1 MARWLKHPS
10 DWRSV
15 LCIALWPLCVA
26 ALYTGRLPGW
36 ALGLV
41 LGLLIYLSLAL
52 PVIEHNHM
60 HLRLWRTHRLNRLT
74 DTLLSALQG
83 RPVFL
88 FHPAH
93 NANHHRYHHGP
104 RDAARTY
111 RFAGGDT
118 NHLWGYLLHPLQAVG
133 VLWPLFGAW
142 LARLTA
148 RAPAVRRY
156 YLRQIAWAVA
166 FTALMIAIDPAAW
179 LKFVLLPQLLG
190 LHWLLGANYLQHA
203 HADGRSRLQF
213 ARNFTGGVNRWFFN
227 IGYHTAHHP
236 AAAAAL
242 ERAARG
248 APTHRVADRPAPD
261 RALAAALRAGHAGR
275 RADMARRA
283 QPFADAGRTPFTARF
298 RRAHCP
304 FALTTFTS
312 TAWACTCP
320 ARRSATTRWTT
331 TWRR

>member
-142 LARLTA
+142 LARVTA

-213 ARNFTGGVNRWFFN
+213 ARNFTGGVNR
-227 IGYHTAHHP
+227 
-236 AAAAAL
+236 
-242 ERAARG
+242 
-248 APTHRVADRPAPD
+248 
-261 RALAAALRAGHAGR
+261 
-275 RADMARRA
+275 
-283 QPFADAGRTPFTARF
+283 
-298 RRAHCP
+298 CS
-304 FALTTFTS
+304 S
-312 TAWACTCP
+312 T
-320 ARRSATTRWTT
+320 SATTPPTT
-331 TWRR
+331 CSRACTGARCPRRTNASRRRSTRA

>member
-166 FTALMIAIDPAAW
+166 FTALMIATDAAAW

-312 TAWACTCP
+312 TAWAFTCP

>member
-93 NANHHRYHHGP
+93 NANHHRHHHGP

-166 FTALMIAIDPAAW
+166 FTALMIATDPAAW

-312 TAWACTCP
+312 TAWAFTCP

>member
-312 TAWACTCP
+312 TAWAFTCP

>member
-60 HLRLWRTHRLNRLT
+60 HLRLWRKRRLNRLT

-166 FTALMIAIDPAAW
+166 FTALMIATDAAAW

-190 LHWLLGANYLQHA
+190 LH
-203 HADGRSRLQF
+203 
-213 ARNFTGGVNRWFFN
+213 
-227 IGYHTAHHP
+227 
-236 AAAAAL
+236 
-242 ERAARG
+242 
-248 APTHRVADRPAPD
+248 
-261 RALAAALRAGHAGR
+261 
-275 RADMARRA
+275 
-283 QPFADAGRTPFTARF
+283 
-298 RRAHCP
+298 
-304 FALTTFTS
+304 
-312 TAWACTCP
+312 
-320 ARRSATTRWTT
+320 
-331 TWRR
+331 

>member
-60 HLRLWRTHRLNRLT
+60 HLRLWRKRRLNRLT

-190 LHWLLGANYLQHA
+190 LH
-203 HADGRSRLQF
+203 
-213 ARNFTGGVNRWFFN
+213 
-227 IGYHTAHHP
+227 
-236 AAAAAL
+236 
-242 ERAARG
+242 
-248 APTHRVADRPAPD
+248 
-261 RALAAALRAGHAGR
+261 
-275 RADMARRA
+275 
-283 QPFADAGRTPFTARF
+283 
-298 RRAHCP
+298 
-304 FALTTFTS
+304 
-312 TAWACTCP
+312 
-320 ARRSATTRWTT
+320 
-331 TWRR
+331 

>member
-60 HLRLWRTHRLNRLT
+60 HLRLWRKRRLNRLT

-166 FTALMIAIDPAAW
+166 FTALMIATDPAAW

-227 IGYHTAHHP
+227 IGYHTAHHLQPRLHWSALP
-236 AAAAAL
+236 AAHQRIASQIDPRLTERSLLRYAL
-242 ERAARG
+242 VTLVGGLIWRG
-248 APTHRVADRPAPD
+248 ARSHSLMQAAPPSQRD
-261 RALAAALRAGHAGR
+261 SGEPI
-275 RADMARRA
+275 ARS
-283 QPFADAGRTPFTARF
+283 
-298 RRAHCP
+298 
-304 FALTTFTS
+304 L
-312 TAWACTCP
+312 
-320 ARRSATTRWTT
+320 
-331 TWRR
+331 

>member
-1 MARWLKHPS
+1 MARWLKDPS

-36 ALGLV
+36 ALALA

-60 HLRLWRTHRLNRLT
+60 HLRLWRKRRLNRLT

-166 FTALMIAIDPAAW
+166 FTALMIATDPAAW
-179 LKFVLLPQLLG
+179 LKFVRLPQLLG

-227 IGYHTAHHP
+227 IGYHTAHHLQPRLHWSALP
-236 AAAAAL
+236 AAHQRIASQIDPRLTERSLLRYAL
-242 ERAARG
+242 VTLVGGPIWRG
-248 APTHRVADRPAPD
+248 ARSHSLMQAAPPSPRD
-261 RALAAALRAGHAGR
+261 SGEPI
-275 RADMARRA
+275 ARS
-283 QPFADAGRTPFTARF
+283 
-298 RRAHCP
+298 
-304 FALTTFTS
+304 L
-312 TAWACTCP
+312 
-320 ARRSATTRWTT
+320 
-331 TWRR
+331 

>member
-111 RFAGGDT
+111 RFAGGAA
-118 NHLWGYLLHPLQAVG
+118 LL
-133 VLWPLFGAW
+133 
-142 LARLTA
+142 
-148 RAPAVRRY
+148 
-156 YLRQIAWAVA
+156 
-166 FTALMIAIDPAAW
+166 PAADR
-179 LKFVLLPQLLG
+179 LG
-190 LHWLLGANYLQHA
+190 RRLHR
-203 HADGRSRLQF
+203 ADDRHRP
-213 ARNFTGGVNRWFFN
+213 GGLAQVR
-227 IGYHTAHHP
+227 
-236 AAAAAL
+236 AAAAAV
-242 ERAARG
+242 G
-248 APTHRVADRPAPD
+248 P
-261 RALAAALRAGHAGR
+261 ALAAGR
-275 RADMARRA
+275 QLPAACARRWSVATAVCA
-283 QPFADAGRTPFTARF
+283 QLHGGREPLVLQHRLPHRPPPCSRGCTGARCP
-298 RRAHCP
+298 RRTNA
-304 FALTTFTS
+304 S
-312 TAWACTCP
+312 R
-320 ARRSATTRWTT
+320 RRSTRA
-331 TWRR
+331 

>member
-166 FTALMIAIDPAAW
+166 FTALMIATDPAAW

-261 RALAAALRAGHAGR
+261 RALAAALRAGHAGW

-312 TAWACTCP
+312 TAWAFTCP

-331 TWRR
+331 T

>member
-36 ALGLV
+36 ALALA

-60 HLRLWRTHRLNRLT
+60 HLRLWRKRRLNRLT

-166 FTALMIAIDPAAW
+166 FTALMIATDPAAW
-179 LKFVLLPQLLG
+179 LKFVLLPQLSG

-227 IGYHTAHHP
+227 IGYHTAHHLQPRLHWSALP
-236 AAAAAL
+236 AAHQRIASQIHPRLTERSLLRYAL
-242 ERAARG
+242 VTLVGGLIWRG
-248 APTHRVADRPAPD
+248 ARSHSLMQAAPPSPRD
-261 RALAAALRAGHAGR
+261 SGEPI
-275 RADMARRA
+275 ARS
-283 QPFADAGRTPFTARF
+283 
-298 RRAHCP
+298 
-304 FALTTFTS
+304 L
-312 TAWACTCP
+312 
-320 ARRSATTRWTT
+320 
-331 TWRR
+331 

>member
-1 MARWLKHPS
+1 MARWLKDPS

-60 HLRLWRTHRLNRLT
+60 HLRLWRKRRLNRLT

-93 NANHHRYHHGP
+93 NANHHRHHQGP

-118 NHLWGYLLHPLQAVG
+118 
-133 VLWPLFGAW
+133 
-142 LARLTA
+142 R
-148 RAPAVRRY
+148 
-156 YLRQIAWAVA
+156 
-166 FTALMIAIDPAAW
+166 
-179 LKFVLLPQLLG
+179 
-190 LHWLLGANYLQHA
+190 
-203 HADGRSRLQF
+203 GR
-213 ARNFTGGVNRWFFN
+213 G
-227 IGYHTAHHP
+227 
-236 AAAAAL
+236 
-242 ERAARG
+242 
-248 APTHRVADRPAPD
+248 
-261 RALAAALRAGHAGR
+261 
-275 RADMARRA
+275 
-283 QPFADAGRTPFTARF
+283 AGRTEKSLQAADPREHLA
-298 RRAHCP
+298 AIP
-304 FALTTFTS
+304 KS
-312 TAWACTCP
+312 TAGQGCGSHGTG
-320 ARRSATTRWTT
+320 R
-331 TWRR
+331 